1 MSYLKDNPEALKTI
15 EKQLNE
21 IISPT
26 PEKKAVN
33 GSASKKDKKEEEN
46 V

>member
-1 MSYLKDNPEALKTI
+1 MSYLKDNPDALETI

-26 PEKKAVN
+26 PEKKGGN